1 VIEAPW
7 TVVSVSSDQEDGPAT
22 IPTFKKAERAWRV
35 LWWTW
40 TFVKSPAK
48 GS

>member
-1 VIEAPW
+1 MMEAPW

-22 IPTFKKAERAWRV
+22 IPTFRNEDRAWRV

-40 TFVKSPAK
+40 TFVKSPLK